1 MLISWKP
8 RWKRFELTPEG
19 LANLSID
26 ERLARRRWL
35 FRKLNRC
42 GKRISRS
49 IRWHIWL
56 YVTFGIGKK
65 AVVGAKKA
73 E

>member
-1 MLISWKP
+1 MISWK
-8 RWKRFELTPEG
+8 RYGLTSEELTE
-19 LANLSID
+19 LSIS

-65 AVVGAKKA
+65 AVCSPKR
-73 E
+73 